1 MVSSM
6 LLLDD
11 LFTTDR
17 HRKLPFHLERESGN
31 GFAFLFGA
39 LPMSDLPSVAEA
51 AHLLVLLP

>member
-1 MVSSM
+1 M

-17 HRKLPFHLERESGN
+17 RRKLPFHLERESGN